1 MQLLLSVDING
12 VDIKDAMDAGAVL
25 GIPGV
30 IGAFVGLGAG
40 AALQD
45 KAGDFGEATLIY
57 WPICT
62 IIGIVVTIWIWT
74 SII

>member
-1 MQLLLSVDING
+1 MHFYLSVDING
-12 VDIKDAMDAGAVL
+12 VDIKGAVDAGEVL

-30 IGAFVGLGAG
+30 FGGFLGLGAG

-57 WPICT
+57 WPVCT
-62 IIGIVVTIWIWT
+62 IIGIIVTVWIWK